1 MLAPAIDQAA
11 RFARFIAVRD
21 AALALLTRDVDY
33 IQDPTTGRLEGSHP
47 QGGGDSSS
55 GSGGEGKPGTSS
67 SSSGGGDKKKAE
79 IADFAKDNVAVDS
92 ATRVDHDKQ
101 QKFIETWN
109 THIAAAPAE
118 FRKNF
123 LGSEKATMHIDYK
136 DDEQAMTLSGSLLDA
151 SGNKIGDYRR
161 TIDFDDKK
169 ASSDYFKLH
178 GGETGAGIGKQVL
191 AANVA
196 EYQKMGLDSVEVHA
210 DIDVG
215 GYAWAKYGYV
225 PTRDSWSDLSD
236 AIMDEI
242 DKRSSGGDGRGYD
255 ASSWEELSEHQQSQI
270 ERAWMEAG
278 RQEFIDSEIENWREN
293 GYALQEAKTTL
304 VEQFNNGE
312 EQDWATHA
320 IDGYRKSLTDAGKAD
335 VPYPNDT
342 LIEALTLDFSS
353 KYENGEGDLDVTF
366 NDDKL
371 ASPTG
376 VDAAQ
381 PSLPGLPTVEPHEHL
396 TDSMRDGLTKALDK
410 AFESEGDSKA
420 ADIEPPDYVADNV
433 GEMQSEYWGQMDEQ
447 DRFKW
452 AEQNEPD
459 LISSEGGSEG
469 TGEIDDEDANRLRT
483 LAASSDPKAVWAI
496 ADSKYGKDILLGQDW
511 YGVMNLHDKETMA
524 RFEAYVGTKKAA

>member
-1 MLAPAIDQAA
+1 MQ
-11 RFARFIAVRD
+11 
-21 AALALLTRDVDY
+21 
-33 IQDPTTGRLEGSHP
+33 GSHP
-47 QGGGDSSS
+47 SGGDS
-55 GSGGEGKPGTSS
+55 GGGGGTGEGKPGAYHPSNPRASS
-67 SSSGGGDKKKAE
+67 GGGGDKKKAD

-92 ATRVDHDKQ
+92 ATRVDHEKQ

-109 THIAAAPAE
+109 THVGAAPAE

-136 DDEQAMTLSGSLLDA
+136 DDEQAMTLSGSILDA

-161 TIDFDDKK
+161 TINFDDKK

-178 GGETGAGIGKQVL
+178 SSETGAGIGKQVL

-278 RQEFIDSEIENWREN
+278 RDEFIDSEIDNWREN
-293 GYALQEAKTTL
+293 GEALQTAKTAM
-304 VEQFNNGE
+304 VESFNSSV
-312 EQDWATHA
+312 QDWGEHA
-320 IDGYRKSLTDAGKAD
+320 IDGYRKQREESGEPPIPFD
-335 VPYPNDT
+335 NFT
-342 LIEALTLDFSS
+342 LLSAINLDFNSR
-353 KYENGEGDLDVTF
+353 YENGEGDLDVTF

-371 ASPTG
+371 TSPTG

-396 TDSMRDGLTKALDK
+396 TQDMRDGLTTALDK
-410 AFESEGDSKA
+410 AFETRSRQQSRRHRTAVLHRRQRRRNAERVLGPDGRG
-420 ADIEPPDYVADNV
+420 EPVQV
-433 GEMQSEYWGQMDEQ
+433 GRTKRAG
-447 DRFKW
+447 
-452 AEQNEPD
+452 PD
-459 LISSEGGSEG
+459 LERRRQRG
-469 TGEIDDEDANRLRT
+469 DRRD
-483 LAASSDPKAVWAI
+483 
-496 ADSKYGKDILLGQDW
+496 
-511 YGVMNLHDKETMA
+511 
-524 RFEAYVGTKKAA
+524 